1 MYMIIRDLRCTAT
14 MACFDEVHDALSG
27 LWDDAPEVDG
37 ADRTLFETA
46 LVEIVGNLVEHA
58 RTPEGEPV
66 TIDGHVAV
74 HADRVEACLTDDGVP
89 PDLDLSAPAP
99 DVDDFAEGGRG
110 LALAKAV
117 ADVTHARQGSANVWT
132 VTRRRS
138 V

>member
-1 MYMIIRDLRCTAT
+1 MIVRDLRCTAT

-27 LWDDAPEVDG
+27 LWSDAPEVDD
-37 ADRTLFETA
+37 ADRMMFETA

-74 HADRVEACLTDDGVP
+74 HPDRVEACLTEDGVAP
-89 PDLDLSAPAP
+89 ALDLSAPTP
-99 DVDDFAEGGRG
+99 VVDDLAEGGRG

-117 ADVTHARQGSANVWT
+117 AEVSHARQGSANVWI

-138 V
+138 R